1 MTEEPEPVAEKDAA
15 PIIDQGPEPVTEP
28 PPALVVEPDLEL
40 VIEQIKRRIREH
52 ESLLS
57 QNRKRT
63 EIALIHP
70 ILEFM
75 EWDTSDPELV
85 IPAYRG
91 EDYALVRNSRPQAIL
106 ASRKLHSNYN
116 WTNKK
121 LEYCESNMILYLI
134 NTDGDHWQIHSALSP
149 KREFPKVYITK
160 QPTPEAATSLYRIFD
175 AIDGNIAR

>member
-15 PIIDQGPEPVTEP
+15 LIIDQSPEPATEP
-28 PPALVVEPDLEL
+28 PPALVIEPDLEL

-63 EIALIHP
+63 ELALIHP

-75 EWDTSDPELV
+75 EWDASDPELV

-91 EDYALVRNSRPQAIL
+91 EDYALVRNSRPKRFWPPANST
-106 ASRKLHSNYN
+106 AT
-116 WTNKK
+116 TN
-121 LEYCESNMILYLI
+121 
-134 NTDGDHWQIHSALSP
+134 G
-149 KREFPKVYITK
+149 
-160 QPTPEAATSLYRIFD
+160 
-175 AIDGNIAR
+175 